1 MRKDI
6 KVRTNIPFDV
16 KVNPIDVFKAI
27 NEQLTPCSD
36 YWIAKRYDKYIFMTT
51 TSMGSHSSDD
61 EVREL
66 TEIEKNL
73 YLAIM
78 EVTKAYM
85 NYEKD
90 YEERERK

>member
-16 KVNPIDVFKAI
+16 KVNPMDVFEAI
-27 NEQLTPCSD
+27 NEQLNPYSD
-36 YWIAKRYDKYIFMTT
+36 YWIEKKDDKYLFMT
-51 TSMGSHSSDD
+51 TSMGLHSSNVK
-61 EVREL
+61 VREL

-85 NYEKD
+85 NYEKT
-90 YEERERK
+90 K